1 MALMDTIRG
10 LLGGKGG
17 GSDLLGQLPGM
28 LTGKSGDGLGLSRL
42 VDQFKSA
49 GLGEKADSWVG
60 TGDNQPLEPDE
71 MEKAVGSDRI
81 DQMSKKSGLS
91 IDAVKKELASVIPNL
106 VNKLTPDGKLPSP
119 SDLMGMVKGVDLG
132 KLLGR

>member
-1 MALMDTIRG
+1 
-10 LLGGKGG
+10 
-17 GSDLLGQLPGM
+17 M

>member
-81 DQMSKKSGLS
+81 DQMSKKSGLT
-91 IDAVKKELASVIPNL
+91 IDAVKKELARVIPKL
-106 VNKLTPDGKLPSP
+106 VNKLTPD
-119 SDLMGMVKGVDLG
+119 
-132 KLLGR
+132 